1 MQRVLFLIG
10 FLLLTNFG
18 QAQEFKANVIVN
30 AAGVSGSNKQV
41 FKTLENALKDFVN
54 RNRWTDK
61 QFQDHEKIKT
71 DIIINVKEYKLN
83 NNSITAELYFR
94 SYRPV
99 YNSDY
104 ETLLVNLVD
113 KNFSFTYREFEK
125 LDFNIELFENNLTST
140 IAFYLYVALGYDFNS
155 FKENAGKVFFE
166 KAEIIQNNAEQNNV
180 KGWAK
185 ENKNNTKGDLI
196 EQLLNEDSKFYHK
209 AVYTYHRWGLD
220 VMADRLALGKNNI
233 ITAINYLQKLK
244 TENKDSD
251 YLIKLFFDAKA
262 DEIVQIFTAGPPV
275 NTAFVVAKLRD
286 LAPNYDFKWDE
297 IQKGGR
303 SSRNRENNRFNN
315 PPGQRNN
322 PDKKNRERQDKMK
335 EEGSSGM
342 IRM

>member
-10 FLLLTNFG
+10 FLLLTNLG

-30 AAGVSGSNKQV
+30 AAGISGSNKQV

-140 IAFYLYVALGYDFNS
+140 IAFYLYVALGHDFNS

-315 PPGQRNN
+315 PPGQRNK